1 MARLLIYILTVLSF
15 GGPLP
20 SPASPYT
27 LEDLEVLAA
36 EDGHEEFF
44 KHALDIRP
52 SERQDAWKA
61 MVSRM
66 ADTFSRKV
74 LSKSEI
80 SKEEFTRIE
89 DLFGWPTL
97 KTDDIFRARRQ
108 TVGLRY
114 LESCL
119 KKSSPCWNEVKSF
132 WEKDKSDPD
141 TAFKLAELGSTY
153 ESSPIPTWDFLEV
166 ALKSPLSEFYC
177 KKNFAMNTLWAKIEM
192 DYVKLGP
199 EGDLLVQIDRTV
211 HPDCLPSLINE
222 SHKRLNHPPKVMDR
236 ELAFQILK
244 SQSKANLEISDF
256 FYTVYLLDNP
266 SKGELFNYS
275 WNRVKELGGTVARRE
290 KVLEKLKK
298 LDPLPDTI
306 FSTLDERKKK
316 VVLMHFKA
324 YFPEYLDHYTDQCV
338 DYYGGKGSFP
348 AGNPT
353 MHCQEFMSSELAPL
367 IIDDFK
373 IQKYESVRKI

>member
-1 MARLLIYILTVLSF
+1 MARFIITTLILLSTFGSRSSF
-15 GGPLP
+15 
-20 SPASPYT
+20 ASPYN
-27 LEDLEVLAA
+27 LQDLEVLVA
-36 EDGHEEFF
+36 EDAYVEFF
-44 KHALDIRP
+44 EHALDIRP
-52 SERQDAWKA
+52 SERQDSWKS

-66 ADTFSRKV
+66 ADSYSRKV
-74 LSKSEI
+74 LSQTEI
-80 SKEEFTRIE
+80 SKKDFAKMEE
-89 DLFGWPTL
+89 LFGWATL
-97 KTDDIFRARRQ
+97 KTDDIFRGRRQ
-108 TVGLRY
+108 MIGLTY
-114 LESCL
+114 LSKCL
-119 KKSSPCWNEVKSF
+119 KMTTPCWQDVKAF

-141 TAFKLAELGSTY
+141 TAFKLAELGSSF
-153 ESSPIPTWDFLEV
+153 ENSPIPTWDFLEV

-177 KKNFAMNTLWAKIEM
+177 KKEFALNTLWSKIEM

-199 EGDLLVQIDRTV
+199 DGDLMVKIDKTV
-211 HPDCLPSLINE
+211 HPDCLPALINE
-222 SHKRLNHPPKVMDR
+222 SYKRLNSPPKILDR

-244 SQSKANLEISDF
+244 SQSKATEEIRDF

-275 WNRVKELGGTVARRE
+275 WNRVKELGGTISRRE

-316 VVLMHFKA
+316 VVLMHFKS

-338 DYYGGKGSFP
+338 NYYGGKGSFP
-348 AGNPT
+348 DGNPT
-353 MHCQEFMSSELAPL
+353 MHCQEFMNSELAPL

-373 IQKYESVRKI
+373 IQKYEAVRKI